1 MVTPGE
7 KPQATLALDLVTSYA
22 VRRTHEAVLRI
33 VEDLTDEQLELG
45 SRTSPSIAFHVWHV
59 ARWADLLQSR
69 MSDMT
74 PALRER
80 LGGAQQIWDS
90 ERFAEKWG
98 FTGVD
103 LGGDATGMGMD
114 DDVSAS
120 LRLPA
125 REELLG
131 YAAEAFAAANA
142 AVEAADEEQ
151 LRAGATDLYG
161 RPTSVGAAVV
171 AHLAHVNRHLGMI
184 EALRGARG
192 LRGTA
197 TV

>member
-1 MVTPGE
+1 M
-7 KPQATLALDLVTSYA
+7 TLAVNLVTTYA
-22 VRRTHEAVLRI
+22 VRRTHEAILRI
-33 VEDLTDEQLELG
+33 VEDLTDEQVAVG
-45 SRTSPSIAFHVWHV
+45 SPMSPSIAFHVWHV

-69 MSDMT
+69 MPGMT

-80 LGGAQQIWDS
+80 LGVCQQLWDK
-90 ERFAEKWG
+90 ERLAERWG
-98 FTGVD
+98 FAGAD

-120 LRLPA
+120 LPLPPK
-125 REELLG
+125 EQLLN
-131 YAAEAFAAANA
+131 YAGRAFEAANT
-142 AVEAADEEQ
+142 AVEAADEDEM
-151 LRAGATDLYG
+151 RESCTDLYG
-161 RPTSVGAAVV
+161 RQTSVGATIIS
-171 AHLAHVNRHLGMI
+171 HLAHVNRHLGMI